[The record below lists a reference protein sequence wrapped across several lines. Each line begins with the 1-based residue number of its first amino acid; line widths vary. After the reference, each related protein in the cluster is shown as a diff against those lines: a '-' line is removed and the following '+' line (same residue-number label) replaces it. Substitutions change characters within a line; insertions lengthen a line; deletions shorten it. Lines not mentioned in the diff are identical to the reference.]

1 MEQGLVDE
9 ALRVRGLLT
18 SFVCAFTDDL
28 TECKISR
35 DPKYPCLE
43 RRYKTPPDYHT
54 STDSHLDIDPPRGEE
69 YWIPTDP
76 RFSHAIDLLSYIKNT
91 PEFASH
97 FCVGV
102 AGRLRVVLLAF
113 STLVLTFALIQLIL
127 MVMLIMRSMKR
138 WRFNI

>member
-1 MEQGLVDE
+1 MDE

-18 SFVCAFTDDL
+18 SFVCAFTDNS
-28 TECKISR
+28 TERKSSG
-35 DPKYPCLE
+35 DPKYPCPE
-43 RRYKTPPDYHT
+43 RRYNTPPVYHINP
-54 STDSHLDIDPPRGEE
+54 DSHLDVDPPRGEE

-102 AGRLRVVLLAF
+102 AGRLRVVLLSF
-113 STLVLTFALIQLIL
+113 SILVLTFTSIQLIL
-127 MVMLIMRSMKR
+127 MVMLIMRSMKKR
-138 WRFNI
+138 RFGI